1 MTQHLYE
8 LTNEYNSLIALLED
22 SEIDEQ
28 TLKNKLLETKG
39 EMEFKFES
47 LGKIILEL
55 DAKFEIISKEI
66 DRLTNRS
73 KTFKNRKEWLKSYVL
88 QEMQIIGKDKIEGDI
103 LTLSLAKNPMSIEIV
118 DENLV
123 PDEFKEQVITYKIDK
138 KKIADRVKDTGEIPN
153 GINVITDKKSL
164 RIR

>member
-8 LTNEYNSLIALLED
+8 LTSDYNNLVVLLE
-22 SEIDEQ
+22 EPEVDEQ
-28 TLKNKLLETKG
+28 TLKNKLLEITG
-39 EMEFKFES
+39 EMNFKFEN

-55 DAKFEIISKEI
+55 DAKFNVISEEI
-66 DRLTNRS
+66 DRLTKR
-73 KTFKNRKEWLKSYVL
+73 KRTTDNRKEWLKSYVL
-88 QEMQIIGKDKIEGDI
+88 QEMQVIGQDKIEGDI
-103 LTLSLAKNPMSIEIV
+103 LTLTLTKNPMSIEII

-153 GINVITDKKSL
+153 GINVINDKKSL